1 MTLKDFDNQSF
12 FVMVLIELSA
22 VFNVIDHANL
32 YQKLETT
39 IGIHGKFLGLDKIKP
54 LQQAPTCCH
63 WNGYVRLQP
72 SSVWRSTKIHPQ
84 KLKRLLS
91 TTRKNNYNCRI

>member
-12 FVMVLIELSA
+12 FVMVLIERSA

-39 IGIHGKFLGLDKIKP
+39 FGIHWLG
-54 LQQAPTCCH
+54 
-63 WNGYVRLQP
+63 
-72 SSVWRSTKIHPQ
+72 
-84 KLKRLLS
+84 
-91 TTRKNNYNCRI
+91 